1 MADKWGKNQRVHRL
15 DLSHERDEAAKI
27 EYALERVIAQ
37 PRGAGVGNHALL
49 MATMKEV
56 FNVNLN
62 KRDAV
67 EAALW
72 CLWREDDIQK
82 IESDDTY
89 IAELKKEKEQ
99 DEFWSEL
106 ADSEDKGKK

>member
-1 MADKWGKNQRVHRL
+1 MADKWDKNSRVYRL
-15 DLSHERDEAAKI
+15 DLQKDTEEISII
-27 EYALERVIAQ
+27 EYALDRVIAQ

-49 MATMKEV
+49 IAAMKEV

-72 CLWREDDIQK
+72 CLWRENDIQN

-89 IAELKKEKEQ
+89 IAELKEEKKT
-99 DEFWSEL
+99 DDDWADAADASE
-106 ADSEDKGKK
+106 